1 MLYFLGSCG
10 QNAECYVI
18 NHNPVCKCLVD
29 FTGDPFVGC
38 EYNFNDTVKPEL
50 TTTSKYRP
58 LVYSDHNFGVPI
70 SIFIT

>member
-38 EYNFNDTVKPEL
+38 EYNFNDN
-50 TTTSKYRP
+50 
-58 LVYSDHNFGVPI
+58 HNNNNDEKFY
-70 SIFIT
+70 FIIMNAFM